1 MKGLAGPIGRISGYA
16 TGPAARRA
24 AAREADRLWGQGV
37 AARAV
42 FRPEY
47 GGWAVLV
54 FTAPVRKRPHRSGSS
69 Q

>member
-1 MKGLAGPIGRISGYA
+1 MTGLPSPVDRVLRHG

-24 AAREADRLWGQGV
+24 ALREADRLWQRGV

-54 FTAPVRKRPHRSGSS
+54 FKAAVRRRPRSPSG
-69 Q
+69 

>member
-1 MKGLAGPIGRISGYA
+1 MSGLADPVARVLRHG

-24 AAREADRLWGQGV
+24 AAEQADRLWARGV

-42 FRPEY
+42 FRPGY

-54 FTAPVRKRPHRSGSS
+54 FRAPVRKRPRE
-69 Q
+69 

>member
-1 MKGLAGPIGRISGYA
+1 MSGLGGPIAWIVRYG

-24 AAREADRLWGQGV
+24 ATREADQLWERGT

-54 FTAPVRKRPHRSGSS
+54 FTAGVKKRPRPAPPD
-69 Q
+69 